1 MTIQVLIGADICPTK
16 TNFDL
21 FAQADEDA
29 LLGQRL
35 SARLHAADYTI
46 FNLETPLTDD
56 LSPIAKNGPCLSSP
70 TSTINGIKAIN
81 PHFFTLA
88 NNHILDQG
96 VQGLQSTVAL
106 LKQAGISYSGVGKN
120 LTQARKPY
128 IAHIKGIKLGIYCCA
143 EHEFSIATDA
153 TPGANPYDP
162 LTSFD
167 VVRELKTQCDFVVV
181 LYHGGKEHYR
191 YPSPQMQR
199 VFHKFVA
206 CGADV
211 VIAQHTHCI
220 GCEEKY
226 KGATLLYGQGNFL
239 FDHSDSEY
247 WQTNLLVALDIDEN
261 SKSLAVNYIP
271 CVKQSNGVRLA
282 EGVQAR
288 QILADFKERSQQIQQ
303 EGFVK
308 QNYQI
313 FADQYLNNYLQNCS
327 SWLGRNLLTRI
338 LNRITGHHLFSWLYS
353 KQDFLRI
360 QNILDCEAHREI
372 FLQVVRRK
380 NK

>member
-1 MTIQVLIGADICPTK
+1 MSIKILIGADICPTQ

-21 FAQADEDA
+21 FAQADVDL

-35 SARLHAADYTI
+35 SARLHEADYTI
-46 FNLETPLTDD
+46 FNLETPLTDT
-56 LSPIAKNGPCLSSP
+56 LSPIAKNGPCLAAL
-70 TSTINGIKAIN
+70 TAAIAGIKAIN

-96 VQGLQSTVAL
+96 PQSLQNTVAL

-120 LTQARKPY
+120 LAQARKPY
-128 IAHIKGIKLGIYCCA
+128 IAHIKGVKLGIYCCA
-143 EHEFSIATDA
+143 ESEFSIATDT
-153 TPGANPYDP
+153 TPGVNPYDP

-167 VVRELKTQCDFVVV
+167 AVRELKAQCDLVIV

-191 YPSPQMQR
+191 YPSPQVQR

-226 KGATLLYGQGNFL
+226 KGATLVYGQGNFL

-247 WQTNLLVALDIDEN
+247 WKTNLLVALDIDEN

-271 CVKQSNGVRLA
+271 CVKQGPIHSMTLP
-282 EGVQAR
+282 
-288 QILADFKERSQQIQQ
+288 I
-303 EGFVK
+303 
-308 QNYQI
+308 
-313 FADQYLNNYLQNCS
+313 
-327 SWLGRNLLTRI
+327 
-338 LNRITGHHLFSWLYS
+338 
-353 KQDFLRI
+353 
-360 QNILDCEAHREI
+360 
-372 FLQVVRRK
+372 
-380 NK
+380 